1 MSKTGDM
8 VEESLVVWRTS
19 RLVCDEGSTTMRVRN
34 ESTTM
39 MVRKEVPP

>member
-1 MSKTGDM
+1 MIKTGDM

-19 RLVCDEGSTTMRVRN
+19 RLGCDEGSTTMMVMN

-39 MVRKEVPP
+39 MVMKEVPP